1 LKTPAPGVDPGKA
14 LTDCIAAGELL
25 MASNTEDPKELKD
38 TGYEIFILLLSLV
51 SILNMAVAAD
61 LYFFPTDPL
70 TLGVLAIVDSFL
82 TIFFLID
89 FTYRITTSSSKSA
102 YFFRGMGWADLL
114 ACIPFF
120 RIFRLFRVVRAYR
133 LMKKVGVQTMLN
145 EVINNR
151 AGIALYITMFSLIV
165 LVEVASVYVLK
176 AEAAN
181 PDANLTSAADA
192 VWWVFVTVT
201 TVGYGDRFPTTGWGR
216 LLGILVMFGG
226 IALIGVLA
234 SFLSS
239 FFLAPPKKAEE
250 VEPPMDSPQAR
261 IADLRKSLE
270 EQARLNE
277 NLRRQLAAIERSIVQ
292 PTGSPQA
299 RKPSSRRKPT
309 RRS

>member
-1 LKTPAPGVDPGKA
+1 
-14 LTDCIAAGELL
+14 
-25 MASNTEDPKELKD
+25 MASTNPTDSKELKD

-51 SILNMAVAAD
+51 SILNMVVAAD
-61 LYFFPTDPL
+61 LYFFPSDPL

-89 FTYRITTSSSKSA
+89 FTYRITTSSSKSG

-133 LMKKVGVQTMLN
+133 LMKKVGLQTMLN

-151 AGIALYITMFSLIV
+151 AGIALYITMFSLIL
-165 LVEVASVYVLK
+165 LVEIASVYVLK

-181 PDANLTSAADA
+181 PEANLTSAADA

-216 LLGILVMFGG
+216 LLGVLVMFGG

-239 FFLAPPKKAEE
+239 FFLAPPKKAKAAAAGKGS
-250 VEPPMDSPQAR
+250 VMASVGALR
-261 IADLRKSLE
+261 IMLK
-270 EQARLNE
+270 EQAKLSDEIEQRLAE
-277 NLRRQLAAIERSIVQ
+277 IETSLDEK
-292 PTGSPQA
+292 A
-299 RKPSSRRKPT
+299 
-309 RRS
+309 